1 MPFIEVDSIEHAQQE
16 LRQIQG
22 AIVVVPVY
30 NAFDDC
36 LACFESLLR
45 HTNSTVAIL
54 VVDDAGGDTRALSH
68 LKEAATVGER
78 RVVILRHKTNSGF
91 VGSCNDAFASTN
103 SNDVIL
109 VNSDVVVGPEWYDRL
124 VEAAASSS
132 LIATVSTL
140 TNHGSILSVP
150 DINRPSPQLPGHLTP
165 DSAAEAVAKYALRI
179 RPTISTAIGHC
190 TYIRREALD
199 AVGGFDKAFGRG
211 YGEEVDFSQRAIRL
225 GFKHVCADDVFTFHR
240 GSGSFGSEL
249 SNSQQENEKLVV
261 ARYPWYE
268 HWNQALQADVQS
280 PLAVALVRA
289 SIALR
294 GLTVAID
301 GRALGPTLMG
311 TQQVIIETVR
321 TLALHHLVSK
331 VVVYINGPIP
341 PYATDRLGESRAEFV
356 QAPHGSDF
364 HPPLCDVAY
373 RPYQA
378 HSSDDVAFLKK
389 IGRWTS
395 VNQLDNI
402 AFSNPA
408 YFASSRDWMQYR
420 DTARLCLSTVDGVA
434 YLSGASMHEA
444 LSEGLVPAG
453 TSQKVVFTGSQF
465 DPIPNSEMPRELNG
479 KSGPFLFVLGASY
492 HHKNRPFAVRAVV
505 EMRKQGWKGTLILA
519 GPTPPAGSSLGL
531 EAAEFLADADL
542 RNSVVQL
549 PSLSESQKRWIFENA
564 SLMLYPT
571 IVEGFG
577 LVPFEAA
584 NYGLATLSTRQG
596 SLNEILPSDIPTITS
611 FDPSDFATQILSL
624 LSDDAERAR
633 IVARISECGQIYTA
647 EATSNLL
654 IEMFLDMTSRP
665 PKRTAAIIGEDIHFS
680 SWVPGLLSVSA
691 PRDYVVTPGIL
702 VRIGWKFT
710 KVKQILSPDGSRRQQ
725 AIRKS
730 SNRIRRALRR

>member
-1 MPFIEVDSIEHAQQE
+1 MPVIEVESIEHAQEE
-16 LRQIQG
+16 LQKVQG

-45 HTNSTVAIL
+45 HTNSNVAIL
-54 VVDDAGGDTRALSH
+54 VVDDAGGDTRALNH
-68 LKEAATVGER
+68 LKDAATVGER
-78 RVVILRHKTNSGF
+78 VVVILRHKTNSGF
-91 VGSCNDAFASTN
+91 VGSCNDAFAATS

-109 VNSDVVVGPEWYDRL
+109 VNSDVVVGPQWYERL
-124 VEAAASSS
+124 TDAAASSS

-150 DINRPSPQLPGHLTP
+150 DLNRATPQLPAHLTP
-165 DSAAEAVAKYALRI
+165 DTAAEAVAKYALRI

-199 AVGGFDKAFGRG
+199 AVGGFDTAFGRG

-249 SNSQQENEKLVV
+249 STKQQENEKIVV

-268 HWNQALQADVQS
+268 HWNQALRADAQS
-280 PLAVALVRA
+280 PLAVVLARA

-321 TLALHHLVSK
+321 TLAMHHLVSK

-341 PYATDRLGESRAEFV
+341 TYAIDRLGESRAEFV

-364 HPPLCDVAY
+364 NPPLCDVAY

-378 HSSDDVAFLKK
+378 LSSDDVAFLRK

-395 VNQLDNI
+395 INQLDNI

-408 YFASSRDWMQYR
+408 YFASSREWMRYR

-453 TSQKVVFTGSQF
+453 TSQKVVYTGSQF
-465 DPIPNSEMPRELNG
+465 DPIPNSEMPRELKG

-505 EMRKQGWKGTLILA
+505 EMRKRGWQGTLILA

-531 EAAEFLADADL
+531 EAAEFLAEADL
-542 RNSVVQL
+542 RKSVVQL

-596 SLNEILPSDIPTITS
+596 SLNEILPTDIPSINN
-611 FDPSDFATQILSL
+611 FDPSEFATQILTL

-633 IVARISECGQIYTA
+633 IVSRISETGKIYTA
-647 EATSNLL
+647 EATSDLL
-654 IEMFLDMTSRP
+654 VEMFLDMTSRP
-665 PKRTAAIIGEDIHFS
+665 PKRTAAIVGEDIHFS
-680 SWVPGLLSVSA
+680 SWIPGLSPISV
-691 PRDYVVTPGIL
+691 PINRVVPPGIL
-702 VRIGWKFT
+702 VRIGWKFG
-710 KVKQILSPDGSRRQQ
+710 KAKRMISPEGSLRQE
-725 AIRKS
+725 AIRKF
-730 SNRIRRALRR
+730 SNRIRRALKR